1 MGKGARIVARQ
12 YTVPFILITS
22 LFFMW
27 GFVRALLDVL
37 NKHFQGAL
45 ELSKMES
52 SFIQFS
58 MYAAYFLIAI
68 PAGLYINK
76 YGYRRGVVFGL
87 LLFGIGALLFIPAE
101 AAMTFYFFLGALFVI
116 GSGLVFLETAA
127 NPYVTE
133 LGAPNTATSR
143 LNLSQSFN
151 GLGCFLAP
159 MIGGW
164 LLFSDPN
171 KAQVALPYAVMGV
184 IVLIV
189 AFVFSRVQLPEIKK
203 VDAESQDQGSM
214 KGLWQHR
221 TFVFGLIALL
231 CYEISEISI
240 NSFFINYVTDDD
252 WLTPLQASLLLS
264 VGALL
269 LFMCARVIGS
279 VIMSFVAASK
289 VLLVCGVMTVIC
301 TFLIVCNVG
310 IVSKIS
316 LFAVYAFEA
325 IMFPTMFAMA
335 LHDVGHYTKRAASFL
350 MMTPIGGAI
359 GTLLMGWAADSMGMS
374 AAFIVPLLGYAVV
387 LAFAVF
393 ANQGRRKAA
402 VKA

>member
-1 MGKGARIVARQ
+1 MGKAARIVARE

-45 ELSKMES
+45 ELSRMES

-58 MYAAYFLIAI
+58 MYVAYFLIAI
-68 PAGLYINK
+68 PAGLYINRN
-76 YGYRRGVVFGL
+76 GYRKGVVFGL

-101 AAMTFYFFLGALFVI
+101 ATMTFYFFLGALFVI

-143 LNLSQSFN
+143 LNLSQAFN

-164 LLFSDPN
+164 LLFADTS
-171 KAQVALPYAVMGV
+171 KASVALPYAVMGV

-189 AFVFSRVQLPEIKK
+189 AFVFTRVKLPEIQS
-203 VDAESQDQGSM
+203 VDDKSSNIGKSSVM
-214 KGLWQHR
+214 GLWR
-221 TFVFGLIALL
+221 EPTFVFGLIALL

-240 NSFFINYVTDDD
+240 NSFFINYATDDG
-252 WLTPLQASLLLS
+252 WMTPLQASLMLS

-279 VIMSFVAASK
+279 AIMTFVAASK
-289 VLLVCGVMTVIC
+289 VLLVCAVMTVVC

-310 IVSKIS
+310 HIS
-316 LFAVYAFEA
+316 RIALFAVYAFEA

-335 LHDVGHYTKRAASFL
+335 LKNVGIFTKRAASFL

-359 GTLLMGWAADSMGMS
+359 GTVLMGWAGDAFGMS
-374 AAFIVPLLGYAVV
+374 TAFVVPLLGYTVV
-387 LAFAVF
+387 LAFALYYR
-393 ANQGRRKAA
+393 NR
-402 VKA
+402 